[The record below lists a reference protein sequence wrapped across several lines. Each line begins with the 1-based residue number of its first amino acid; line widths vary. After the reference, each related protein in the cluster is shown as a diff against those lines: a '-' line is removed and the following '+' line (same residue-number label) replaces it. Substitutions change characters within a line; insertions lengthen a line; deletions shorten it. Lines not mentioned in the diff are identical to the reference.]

1 VRAVTFTVFFCP
13 ERQKSHSTSPLLPWN
28 ISQSSTF
35 SFSSDAERSRP
46 WTHPFF
52 LSLFFFPSFFLLL
65 FSLSFCSCSLFPTT
79 KPLASLS
86 YIGEGCHNLQNLD
99 LRECR
104 RVTDFGLRDIG
115 LGCPNLKF
123 LDLVGCA
130 KVTDLGI
137 VALGK
142 GCQHL
147 QSLDLVST
155 FDYLVS
161 TLGKEGTI
169 TDNITDIGLKQIG
182 ISCLHLCSLHISGE
196 CS

>member
-1 VRAVTFTVFFCP
+1 M
-13 ERQKSHSTSPLLPWN
+13 
-28 ISQSSTF
+28 
-35 SFSSDAERSRP
+35 
-46 WTHPFF
+46 
-52 LSLFFFPSFFLLL
+52 
-65 FSLSFCSCSLFPTT
+65 
-79 KPLASLS
+79 
-86 YIGEGCHNLQNLD
+86 
-99 LRECR
+99 
-104 RVTDFGLRDIG
+104 RDIG